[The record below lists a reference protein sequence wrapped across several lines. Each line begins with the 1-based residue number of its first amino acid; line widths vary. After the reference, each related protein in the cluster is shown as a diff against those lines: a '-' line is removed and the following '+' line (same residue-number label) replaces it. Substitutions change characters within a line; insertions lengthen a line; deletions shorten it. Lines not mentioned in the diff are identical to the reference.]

1 MASETT
7 SRWQVSI
14 FALLSIL
21 VLLVSSWF
29 SISIGFLATDPG
41 LAYDTDW
48 RISSVDSC
56 ASRSEWCA
64 SNPGTLLIGDRML
77 RIGALAYD
85 EYVRDITSVPF
96 EGLQPGDEV
105 DILLVRNGREIGT
118 TWLMPPVSGGNRALN
133 LLASVVYLPFWIAG
147 TLVLVLLRPRDE
159 RWRMLILFNFI
170 TAIWISSGTVSVIGI
185 SYSAVILR
193 AATWLMM
200 PIYLHLH
207 LVVPEPL
214 PQQRPKLFL
223 PVIYVA
229 GTILAL
235 LEIIIRPS
243 VSAYFFGMLVGVG
256 GSLGLLVFR
265 AFFIR
270 SKAVRLAMRLML
282 VGILLAFGPGIA
294 LVAIPIITSTDL
306 PGFWPQMISLLI
318 VPMLPMFYTYAIFKR
333 SFGDLEFRANRLIST
348 YSFVLL
354 STTAFAL
361 IFFIASRWITSPD
374 GRIVL
379 AFAIGGS
386 FALAAPA
393 IRPRFQNLFERLAY
407 GTVFDTDEILSSFS
421 DNIPTVSDRDA
432 LVHLLA
438 DEVAPS
444 LLIRQSALYLISMDE
459 IQLLYSREVTNP
471 ESRATPVTIAQLIEN
486 SGKYQPPTIS
496 DEAFDWTR
504 LAIPLSIQD
513 SVIGVWCFGQRDPD
527 DYYPRRDIEL
537 LTTLGNQVALALEN
551 TRLYVESM
559 RQTEELT
566 GLYEIALATGSE
578 LESDKLLHRFFE
590 QVTRLI
596 ELDTFVVA
604 LFDPAT
610 ETYTVEI
617 AIEEDIPVPG
627 AKGMRLPLSQGG
639 LTAHVME
646 TGKSL
651 LVGDLENENLPAKPR
666 HVDRPALSWLGAPL
680 IARERLIGAVSV
692 QSFAKYSFSEK
703 DHRYLEA
710 SANQVAIALENALLF
725 DETRK
730 RAGQQEALNTVIAA
744 VAAAPELRELLELAL
759 KNALKALEAEKGV
772 VWVDNPALSSA
783 YELTSEYIKTAV
795 EQLRLASQ
803 ENEDGAAL
811 AVDDWSKVPE
821 DAPWHRSAAAVRG
834 FGVKSSLTV
843 PMVAE
848 ARQIGGLSFVDDQAR
863 HWDEDDLDLAQSIGS
878 QLGVAIERFSL
889 LDQIQEKARQV
900 QRILDTVQEGIL
912 TLNEDRRIIL
922 ANPAATD
929 YLSLLTTTKV
939 GDILL
944 DLGGQSLTDLLVPR
958 TDGLPHRI
966 EIGEPPRIFELK
978 SSLFTVGAE
987 IRGWTILMREATE
1000 AHRVQELTQQQDRL
1014 AAVGQLAAG
1023 IAHDFNNIMAA
1034 IILYTEML
1042 QSQPEMT
1049 SKSGERL
1056 GTILQQA
1063 QRAAALTRQI
1073 LDFSRQAV
1081 MEPNP
1086 LNLVPFLKE
1095 LENLLVRTLP
1105 ESIDVSV
1112 EYQDQDF
1119 FLSADPGRLQQV
1131 FMNLALNARDAMPE
1145 GGSLTFAL
1153 KMENVRAYATPPVR
1167 NMPPG
1172 RWIHITVS
1180 DTGHGIP
1187 PEELPHIFEPFFT
1200 TKGPGEG
1207 TGLGLAQVYGIV
1219 KQHNGYIE
1227 ITSEPGN
1234 GTDFE
1239 IYMPAMVVQEEI
1251 QPMPVPEEAESGE
1264 GESILVVEDDD
1275 ATREGVK
1282 EVLQMLNYR
1291 VFVALNGEA
1300 ALELLEET
1308 DQHFDLVITD
1318 IVMPGVGGMSLYKS
1332 LRRHYPDIKIMMMT
1346 GYPLGSGTRE
1356 LLDQGQVTWIQKPLD
1371 SKSLGRSVREALLKE
1386 EESAVSAAD

>member
-1 MASETT
+1 M
-7 SRWQVSI
+7 
-14 FALLSIL
+14 

-29 SISIGFLATDPG
+29 SISIGFIATDPG

-48 RISSVDSC
+48 KITSTDSC
-56 ASRSEWCA
+56 ASKLEWCA
-64 SNPGTLLIGDRML
+64 ANSGTLLVGDRML
-77 RIGALAYD
+77 RIGTLTYD

-96 EGLQPGDEV
+96 EGLQPGDKI
-105 DILLVRNGREIGT
+105 DILLERNGREIGT

-133 LLASVVYLPFWIAG
+133 LLASLMYLPFWIAG

-170 TAIWISSGTVSVIGI
+170 TAIWISSGTISVIGI
-185 SYSAVILR
+185 SYSAVIMR

-214 PQQRPKLFL
+214 PRQRPRLFL
-223 PVIYVA
+223 PAIYAA
-229 GTILAL
+229 GSALAL
-235 LEIIIRPS
+235 IEIIVKPPI
-243 VSAYFFGMLVGVG
+243 SAHFLGMLVGVG
-256 GSLGLLVFR
+256 GSLGLLVVR

-270 SKAVRLAMRLML
+270 SPAVRLAMRLML
-282 VGILLAFGPGIA
+282 VGIILAFMPGIA
-294 LVAIPIITSTDL
+294 LVAIPIMTSTEL
-306 PGFWPQMISLLI
+306 PGFWPHMISLVI

-333 SFGDLEFRANRLIST
+333 SFGDLEFRANRILST

-407 GTVFDTDEILSSFS
+407 GTVFDADEILSSFS
-421 DNIPTVSDRDA
+421 DNIPTVTDRDG
-432 LVHLLA
+432 LVRLLA
-438 DEVAPS
+438 DGIAPS
-444 LLIRQSALYLISMDE
+444 LLVRQSALYLISMDE
-459 IQLLYSREVTNP
+459 IQLLYSRQVTNP
-471 ESRATPVTIAQLIEN
+471 EGRATPDTIAELIEEA
-486 SGKYQPPTIS
+486 GKYRPSTAK

-504 LAIPLSIQD
+504 LAIPLAIQD
-513 SVIGVWCFGQRDPD
+513 SIIGVWCFGQRDPD
-527 DYYPRRDIEL
+527 DYYPVRDIEL

-551 TRLYVESM
+551 TRLYAESM

-578 LESDKLLHRFFE
+578 LETEKLLHRFYE
-590 QVTRLI
+590 QVLRLI

-604 LFDPAT
+604 LFDSSS

-617 AIEEDIPVPG
+617 AIEEESPVTG
-627 AKGMRLPLSQGG
+627 AKGLRLPLAEGG
-639 LTAHVME
+639 LTAWVME
-646 TGKSL
+646 SGKSL
-651 LVGDLENENLPAKPR
+651 IVGDLENEELPAEPR
-666 HVDRPALSWLGAPL
+666 HVDRPARSWLGVPL

-692 QSFAKYSFSEK
+692 QSFTKNAFADK

-730 RAGQQEALNTVIAA
+730 RAGQQEALNAVIAA
-744 VAAAPELRELLELAL
+744 VASAPELRELLDLAL
-759 KNALKALEAEKGV
+759 QNALRALEVEKGV
-772 VWVDNPALSSA
+772 VWVDSPALSKA
-783 YELTSEYIKTAV
+783 QGLTSDYLKAAA
-795 EQLRLASQ
+795 EQLKLTSKD
-803 ENEDGAAL
+803 NGAVL
-811 AVDDWSKVPE
+811 AVDDWSQVSEKE
-821 DAPWHRSAAAVRG
+821 AWHSYASAVRG
-834 FGVKSSLTV
+834 LGVQSSLTV
-843 PMVAE
+843 AMGSE
-848 ARQIGGLSFVDDQAR
+848 GRQIGGLSFVDDDAR
-863 HWDEDDLDLAQSIGS
+863 HWDEDDLDLAQSIGN
-878 QLGVAIERFSL
+878 QLGVAVERFSL

-912 TLNEDRRIIL
+912 TLDEDRRIIL
-922 ANPAATD
+922 ANPAAME
-929 YLSLLTTTKV
+929 YLSILTKADV

-944 DLGGQSLTDLLVPR
+944 ELGGQPLTDLLVPK
-958 TDGLPHRI
+958 TDGLPHKI
-966 EIGEPPRIFELK
+966 EIGETPMRIFELI
-978 SSLFTVGAE
+978 SSLFTVGPE
-987 IRGWTILMREATE
+987 IRGWTILIREATE
-1000 AHRVQELTQQQDRL
+1000 AHRVQELTKQQDRL

-1042 QSQPEMT
+1042 LGQPEVT
-1049 SKSGERL
+1049 TKGSERL

-1081 MEPNP
+1081 MEQNP

-1095 LENLLVRTLP
+1095 FENLLVRTLP
-1105 ESIDVSV
+1105 ENIEVSV
-1112 EYQDQDF
+1112 DYEDQDY

-1145 GGSLTFAL
+1145 GGAL
-1153 KMENVRAYATPPVR
+1153 KFTLSKQDVRSYSSPPIR
-1167 NMPPG
+1167 KMPPG
-1172 RWIHITVS
+1172 RWIHITVA
-1180 DTGHGIP
+1180 DTGEGIP
-1187 PEELPHIFEPFFT
+1187 QDDLPHIFEPFFT

-1219 KQHNGYIE
+1219 KQHDGYIE
-1227 ITSEPGN
+1227 VTSDSGK
-1234 GTDFE
+1234 GTNFE
-1239 IYMPAMVVQEEI
+1239 IYLPAMFVHEEPQPLPVTEEI
-1251 QPMPVPEEAESGE
+1251 EAGE
-1264 GESILVVEDDD
+1264 GEKILVVEDDQ

-1282 EVLQMLNYR
+1282 EVLEILNYQ

-1300 ALELLEET
+1300 ALELLEQT
-1308 DQHFDLVITD
+1308 DHAFDLIITD
-1318 IVMPGVGGMSLYKS
+1318 IVMPGIGGMSLYKS
-1332 LRRHYPDIKIMMMT
+1332 LRKQYPEVKIMMMT
-1346 GYPLGSGTRE
+1346 GYPLGRGTRE
-1356 LLDQGQVTWIQKPLD
+1356 LLDQGKVTWIQKPLD
-1371 SKSLGRSVREALLKE
+1371 SKSLGRSVREALTQE
-1386 EESAVSAAD
+1386 EGSTVSSAD